1 MEDTADVAV
10 CISDEYNDKY
20 IKQIVYNP
28 EAFCRAIR
36 EGAYA
41 SFLIVSEDGEP
52 AGHLGLTMDPNLAGV
67 WEIGM
72 AVVRKKYRGLKLM
85 DRLNDAVMAYCQN
98 AAACRAA
105 MRCSVTVSYTHL
117 QDIVQGIVN
126 SSQIGTFKLVDNACK
141 NCALA
146 LCTCLLYTSRCV

>member
-52 AGHLGLTMDPNLAGV
+52 AGHLGLTMDPNLAGI

-105 MRCSVTVSYTHL
+105 MRCSVMSHTATQHL
-117 QDIVQGIVN
+117 SLIHI
-126 SSQIGTFKLVDNACK
+126 
-141 NCALA
+141 
-146 LCTCLLYTSRCV
+146 